1 MCCTLWQTH
10 GSLAEVRNSFSG
22 TLNVKS
28 NVGAGHFER
37 RIAFGYDADL
47 GHVRAEF
54 DGDIL
59 RVIVPRRT
67 PPLTW
72 YGAACE

>member
-1 MCCTLWQTH
+1 M
-10 GSLAEVRNSFSG
+10 GARRRYV
-22 TLNVKS
+22 NVYNPINIKT

-37 RIAFGYDADL
+37 RISFGYDADL
-47 GHVRAEF
+47 SHVRAEF
-54 DGDIL
+54 DGEIL

-72 YGAACE
+72 YGEACE

>member
-1 MCCTLWQTH
+1 MGAWRRYVTVLQ
-10 GSLAEVRNSFSG
+10 F
-22 TLNVKS
+22 LNVKS
-28 NVGAGHFER
+28 NGGAGHFER
-37 RIAFGYDADL
+37 RISFGYDADL

-54 DGDIL
+54 DGEIL